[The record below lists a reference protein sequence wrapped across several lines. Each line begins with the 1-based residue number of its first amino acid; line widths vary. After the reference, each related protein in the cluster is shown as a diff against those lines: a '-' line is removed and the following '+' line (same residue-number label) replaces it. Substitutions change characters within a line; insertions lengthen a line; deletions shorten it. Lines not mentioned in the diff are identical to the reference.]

1 MQDEMLGI
9 LKEKKAE
16 VRMYLVNGVQINGLI
31 KAFDQYVVVV
41 DDGKQQNIIYK
52 HAISTLLITARMIQ
66 LVIYLHSATHPRRT
80 SSRSI
85 NLPDASITPC
95 FKDSMSEKHRFLSST
110 FFNQFHIPHIPQIK
124 NRFWDLFETHVLKL
138 KVGND

>member
-1 MQDEMLGI
+1 MLGI

-52 HAISTLLITARMIQ
+52 HAISTLIPSQ
-66 LVIYLHSATHPRRT
+66 
-80 SSRSI
+80 
-85 NLPDASITPC
+85 NLYAGNHVDS
-95 FKDSMSEKHRFLSST
+95 KDVK
-110 FFNQFHIPHIPQIK
+110 
-124 NRFWDLFETHVLKL
+124 
-138 KVGND
+138 